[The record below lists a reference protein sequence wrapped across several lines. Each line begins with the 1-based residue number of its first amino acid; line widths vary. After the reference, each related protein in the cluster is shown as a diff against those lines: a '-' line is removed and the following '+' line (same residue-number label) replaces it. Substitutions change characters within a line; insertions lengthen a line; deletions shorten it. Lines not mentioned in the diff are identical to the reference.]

1 MRQIHVSSSC
11 RQVCAL
17 SGGSGLVLIPF
28 RWDCISINE
37 KPIDEAT
44 FRKVENHVVQLNESC
59 QIKASPFEILTATAF
74 HIFNQE
80 KIQVGVVEVGMGG
93 KLDSTNILNN
103 QVVSV
108 ISKIARDHE
117 GFLGNTLEEIAE
129 HKAGILRPNV
139 PFVVNPTNQ
148 QDVQHVIDRYARE
161 IEAGPRLG
169 ADDEFK
175 RLYSCFDLQQLQP
188 FQQDNASLA
197 VLAVM
202 ETLKSLQVQS
212 NITELARSLI
222 AGTKANPGRL
232 QYLTVPPV
240 FGDAKRPGREILVD
254 GAHNPDAAE
263 ALNSFVCHNE
273 RSKQIGLQAPTGSPI
288 TWVLAMTDGKD
299 ARQYLRTL
307 LRPGDNVVTTTFG
320 PVDGMPWVKPMDA
333 QELLE
338 VARSVQPQITGTH
351 VPGAGALRALCAAKY
366 LASNETPIV
375 LTGSLYLVGHLHREL
390 RSRNT
395 SEWWTAESAESDR
408 ASFLGMEITGWR
420 DK

>member
-1 MRQIHVSSSC
+1 MRPV
-11 RQVCAL
+11 RWLWL
-17 SGGSGLVLIPF
+17 SPNPF

-37 KPIDEAT
+37 KPVDEAT
-44 FRKVENHVVQLNESC
+44 FRKVENHVIQLNESC
-59 QIKASPFEILTATAF
+59 QIKASPFEVLTATAF

-80 KIQVGVVEVGMGG
+80 KVQVGVVEVGMGG

-117 GFLGNTLEEIAE
+117 GFLGNTLEEIAG
-129 HKAGILRPNV
+129 HKAGILKPNV
-139 PFVVNPTNQ
+139 PFLVNPTNEQ
-148 QDVQHVIDRYARE
+148 GVQHVIDRYARQ

-169 ADDEFK
+169 GDGEFTK
-175 RLYSCFDLQQLQP
+175 LHSCLDWQKLQS
-188 FQQDNASLA
+188 FQRDNATLA
-197 VLAVM
+197 VLAVI

-212 NITELARSLI
+212 NITELARSLVT
-222 AGTKANPGRL
+222 GTKANPGRL
-232 QYLTVPPV
+232 QYLTIPPV
-240 FGDAKRPGREILVD
+240 FGDAKGPGREILVD

-263 ALNSFVCHNE
+263 ALNAFVCHNE
-273 RSKQIGLQAPTGSPI
+273 RSKHIRPQSPAGSPV

-299 ARQYLRTL
+299 ARQYLQTL

-338 VARSVQPQITGTH
+338 VARSVQPQITGTP
-351 VPGAGALRALCAAKY
+351 VPGAGALRALCAAKH

-395 SEWWTAESAESDR
+395 VEWWTAESAESDR
-408 ASFLGMEITGWR
+408 VSFLEMQREEERRVNQVLSTR
-420 DK
+420 DSRLEK